1 MGGNSGIGRAA
12 ARRQPEG
19 APVVEDIETAWD
31 EALFVR
37 TDVAKEDDI
46 ERMVQITL
54 RAYGGLDIAFNN
66 AGADSMGGVSKSTAV
81 T

>member
-1 MGGNSGIGRAA
+1 V
-12 ARRQPEG
+12 RRSSSRPIASPR
-19 APVVEDIETAWD
+19 APVVEDIETAWG

-37 TDVAKEDDI
+37 TDVAKKDHV

-54 RAYGGLDIAFNN
+54 RAYGRLDIAFNN
-66 AGADSMGGVSKSTAV
+66 AGAGTMGGVSKSTAV